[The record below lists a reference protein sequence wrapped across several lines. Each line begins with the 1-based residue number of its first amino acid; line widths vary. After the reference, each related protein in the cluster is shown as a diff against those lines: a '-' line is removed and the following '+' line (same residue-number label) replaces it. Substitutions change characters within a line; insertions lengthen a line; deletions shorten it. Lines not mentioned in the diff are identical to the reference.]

1 MIDVSDED
9 VIVERRTSGDRFALF
24 CKTDLPAG
32 YLLDWWSVMA
42 DLGGDA
48 EAFLVRLDETTGD
61 QGWTLLSLLNLAAA
75 RCLAEG
81 KVNRSSLTKE
91 AARHLEKAVALEIE
105 RRGGLAEVGELV
117 FDLLDP
123 TEEWPWLAAEFGDE
137 GTICFTASLTGE
149 EGDGHT
155 LELILL
161 VIDQLVKDAGRAL
174 PEQGQFGGMAIHV
187 SRALE
192 AIARRDRHLRSR
204 R

>member
-1 MIDVSDED
+1 MIDVSKED
-9 VIVERRTSGDRFALF
+9 IILERRTSGDRFALF
-24 CKTDLPAG
+24 CRTDLPAG

-75 RCLAEG
+75 RCLAEA
-81 KVNRSSLTKE
+81 KVNRSGLTKE
-91 AARHLEKAVALEIE
+91 AARHLEKAVDLERE
-105 RRGGLAEVGELV
+105 RRGDLAEAGELIL
-117 FDLLDP
+117 DELDP
-123 TEEWPWLAAEFGDE
+123 SEAWPWLAAEFG
-137 GTICFTASLTGE
+137 E
-149 EGDGHT
+149 EGLISFTECLEGGEDYGHT
-155 LELILL
+155 LETILVVL
-161 VIDQLVKDAGRAL
+161 DQLLKDAGRAL